1 MYELTKTQLCYMQ
14 KNTISTLNPNTGAA
28 ESAPLSV
35 PKKGDKN
42 LAEPSKRTIENILN
56 YSKALHVEPKAD
68 GEDFVEY
75 VAN

>member
-1 MYELTKTQLCYMQ
+1 MQ
-14 KNTISTLNPNTGAA
+14 KNTIPTLNPKTGAA
-28 ESAPLSV
+28 ESAPKSV
-35 PKKGDKN
+35 PKKAKKK

-68 GEDFVEY
+68 GKDFIEY